1 MTLKPCPN
9 PACRQTS
16 LDLEIIHHRWEC
28 DICLACGPADDESG
42 EKWNALL
49 RVEDVEDAFREGEDS
64 DNVMRRSNL
73 SNWIFSLTKR
83 DLDRRMKP

>member
-1 MTLKPCPN
+1 MIGPCNDP
-9 PACRQTS
+9 T
-16 LDLEIIHHRWEC
+16 
-28 DICLACGPADDESG
+28 G
-42 EKWNALL
+42 EKWNAML
-49 RVEDVEDAFREGEDS
+49 RVEDVEEAFREGEDS